1 MTDFETIIDF
11 GTKNLKIGIFNKESK
26 NIYSSQQK
34 IINNGEESLNNLI
47 KDAEKFLSR
56 HIDDVIVLY
65 DTPKFYPLDISIKK
79 VFDNAIS
86 IKKVYGN
93 LIEEA
98 HFFISQN
105 NFKDQIIHSVV
116 NNIVVDETKNLIQ
129 ITEDIKIK
137 SLILEMKFICLNK
150 ILIDNISSIFKRNNL
165 KILNLYCSSYVKS
178 LNFKNKFDN
187 KGYIIFLDIGYERT
201 TGLIFNNNKFD
212 FFKSISLG
220 GNNITK
226 DISKVLKLNLDYSEN
241 LKIKFNEEENEK
253 SFNKIDFNVNN
264 PYSEI
269 LEKDISIDLLKQII
283 EARVD
288 EIMELVV
295 LQSNYFTNLNTLE
308 KPKLIIIGGGSQLL
322 YNNYTLSIK
331 KLVSELKIFNEYDA
345 NVCLAGFNYHQSD
358 ESFLTKNKKKVKKL
372 GFFETFFNIFSK

>member
-11 GTKNLKIGIFNKESK
+11 GSKNLKIGIFDKESK
-26 NIYSSQQK
+26 NIYSSEQK
-34 IINNGEESLNNLI
+34 IIDNGEKSLNNLI
-47 KDAEKFLSR
+47 KDAEKFLSK
-56 HIDDVIVLY
+56 HIDDVVVLY

-93 LIEEA
+93 LIDEA

-137 SLILEMKFICLNK
+137 SLILEIKFICLNK
-150 ILIDNISSIFKRNNL
+150 ILIGDISSIFKRNNL

-178 LNFKNKFDN
+178 LNYKKKFDN

-212 FFKSISLG
+212 FFKSIPLG

-226 DISKVLKLNLDYSEN
+226 DISKVLKLNLDYSED
-241 LKIKFNEEENEK
+241 LKIKFNKEENYK
-253 SFNKIDFNVNN
+253 SFNKIDSKVIN
-264 PYSEI
+264 PFSEI
-269 LEKDISIDLLKQII
+269 LEKNISIDLLKQII

-288 EIMELVV
+288 EIMELVIF
-295 LQSNYFTNLNTLE
+295 QSNYYKNLNTLE
-308 KPKLIIIGGGSQLL
+308 KPKLIFIGGGSQLL
-322 YNNYTLSIK
+322 YNNYTLNIK
-331 KLVSELKIFNEYDA
+331 KLVSELKIFNENDS

-358 ESFLTKNKKKVKKL
+358 ESSLTKYKKKTKKL

>member
-11 GTKNLKIGIFNKESK
+11 GSNNIKLGIFNKESK